1 MTCTYWCSEV
11 SASFFHTAFTNSHG
25 KKGGVAFGE
34 KGHEVHDKRRIS
46 IGLRWTF
53 LLSWSH
59 GKHQGRPKYN
69 MHLFQMFSGRLIN
82 KSLLVGNSNFLLFL
96 LSLTPSYSSSLV
108 IIIVLRDSSLLFF
121 FDIAYFWSIKER
133 PSPHFITL
141 ILNSACDQHV
151 ISRFNTKVWTLKQ
164 VFSYS

>member
-11 SASFFHTAFTNSHG
+11 SASFFRTAFTNSHG
-25 KKGGVAFGE
+25 KKGDVAFGE

-96 LSLTPSYSSSLV
+96 LSLTLSYSSSLV
-108 IIIVLRDSSLLFF
+108 IIIVLRDSSLVAAFLFWYCLLLKYKRTAVDTF
-121 FDIAYFWSIKER
+121 YNVNPQLSMWSAR
-133 PSPHFITL
+133 
-141 ILNSACDQHV
+141 N
-151 ISRFNTKVWTLKQ
+151 ISI
-164 VFSYS
+164 